1 MKFKFNKLIILKI
14 IYMLLLI
21 CISVAVL
28 IIKGVGLAS
37 LVFTIVVISLVI
49 DTAKDALKI
58 KKFINNS
65 ENDYL
70 SIETEIN
77 NANKNFINF
86 MLLINTYV

>member
-21 CISVAVL
+21 CISVDVL

-86 MLLINTYV
+86 MLLINTYL